1 MLYEKHSRICL
12 SLSRTVGKRTG
23 LYPDRKRGPWT
34 FLFRHLR
41 LVLSFSFWEEI
52 DEQSIRSLLSFSIS
66 SLVSL
71 AFFSLSLF
79 LGKPSLWR
87 GVPSFSFVRLIPRG
101 SKKEADGR
109 DRWHPVPLFRGKLV
123 EEVAFKIPSPV
134 LVPSVLFPPFEPP
147 LPLKL

>member
-1 MLYEKHSRICL
+1 MRNIPEYV
-12 SLSRTVGKRTG
+12 SLLLVLQGREPVCIRTG
-23 LYPDRKRGPWT
+23 SADLG
-34 FLFRHLR
+34 LFFFAIF
-41 LVLSFSFWEEI
+41 VSFS
-52 DEQSIRSLLSFSIS
+52 RSPFEKKSTNSQFDLFCPFRSPPLCLLLSFPF
-66 SLVSL
+66 LC
-71 AFFSLSLF
+71 F
-79 LGKPSLWR
+79 LGSRLWR

-134 LVPSVLFPPFEPP
+134 LVPSVLFPPFEPS